1 MKVTDLMIK
10 ITADAATFK
19 AATQSATRASQQ
31 MADRIS
37 KNMRKVGAAMSAAVT
52 LPLTLLAKSS
62 IQAAD
67 IQAKAEA
74 KVQQALLQTGNAAG
88 YTLDQLK
95 KLAAETQSKTL
106 FGDEEILSGVTAK
119 LLSFTNITGENF
131 RRLQG
136 LVLDFSTQMKVDAS
150 QAAVTLGKALNNPIK
165 ATTQLNRVGITFT
178 EQEKKKIKALTD
190 AGRAAEAQALIL
202 DKLNSMYGGQAEA
215 AAKTGAGAIK
225 QMQNAWSDLKET
237 IGTVLMPYVVA
248 LANRLKALFERLQT
262 LSPATKKVIIV
273 IGAFVAA
280 IGPLLLALGSVNL
293 ILPAIKS
300 GVAAL
305 TGALPALKTAIVAL
319 TSPLG
324 LILSL
329 VVGIGVAYAGLA
341 RQRNQWKSDFAKE
354 VAGMDEAE
362 IQRQKNELLEVL
374 DEYKKQANVREQ
386 SFKNTAQ
393 AQRLAYAGAAGP
405 GDYIGGAYAGTIA
418 DQVTEAQKV
427 TTSSGKVYSQA
438 DLDRAQ
444 EKLKIIA
451 DEEKRRA
458 DNAAQAEADLKQIT
472 DSVNDALDLEDD
484 LLDKLNNKT
493 EKLGGVLGEL
503 KNRVA
508 ELEKKKLLPGT
519 TIEEIARYNTE
530 INSLQTQIDKLSKLT
545 TADLTAMATP
555 IEKVA
560 TSFNKIGAAVRQVAT
575 DWKGKVQVAMS
586 PEAQARQSW
595 LMDLIA
601 GGISPED
608 AASRI
613 SELMQRYRRIFG
625 NNIDLVREFTEQ
637 KMREWQNT
645 LSRFVDSTVVGMFES
660 IGKSLV
666 NGDLFGNLFSFV
678 ANQLGNLLINL
689 GTILII
695 ASQAMREFKA
705 ALASLFESPYG
716 GIIAGAAMIIAGG
729 ALIALAQ
736 KKAQKAT
743 STVALAQGGLAYGPT
758 LAMVGDNMN
767 AASDPE
773 VIAPLSKLRDYTGGK
788 QTIDLR
794 ISGEFRTKGRDLV
807 ATLNNE
813 SARYRTMGI

>member
-165 ATTQLNRVGITFT
+165 ATTQLNRVGITLT
-178 EQEKKKIKALTD
+178 ELEKKKIKALTD

-215 AAKTGAGAIK
+215 AARTGAGAIK

-248 LANRLKALFERLQT
+248 LANRLKELFERLQT

-280 IGPLLLALGSVNL
+280 IGPLLLALGSLNL

-300 GVAAL
+300 GVVAL
-305 TGALPALKTAIVAL
+305 TGALPALKAAIASL
-319 TSPLG
+319 ASPLG
-324 LILSL
+324 LILAL

-354 VAGMDEAE
+354 VAGMDDAE
-362 IQRQKNELLEVL
+362 IQKQKNELLEL
-374 DEYKKQANVREQ
+374 MDAYKKQAEVRDQ

-427 TTSSGKVYSQA
+427 TTASGKVYSQA
-438 DLDRAQ
+438 DVDRAQ
-444 EKLKIIA
+444 EKLNILEA
-451 DEEKRRA
+451 EEKNRA
-458 DNAAQAEADLKQIT
+458 DQAAQAELEKKKIMDEVNGTLSESIDLT
-472 DSVNDALDLEDD
+472 DNA
-484 LLDKLNNKT
+484 KT
-493 EKLGGVLGEL
+493 AQERLGGALGEL
-503 KNRVA
+503 KARVA
-508 ELEKKKLLPGT
+508 DLEKKKLLPGT
-519 TIEEIARYNTE
+519 TVEEIARYNTE
-530 INSLQTQIDKLSKLT
+530 INGLQHRIDQLSKIT

-560 TSFNKIGAAVRQVAT
+560 VAFSKAGAAAQQAGRQIQT
-575 DWKGKVQVAMS
+575 AMS
-586 PEAQARQSW
+586 SQTQARQSW
-595 LMDLIA
+595 LMDLIS
-601 GGISPED
+601 GGMSLEE
-608 AASRI
+608 ASSYI
-613 SELMQRYRRIFG
+613 NNLMQNYRKAFAY
-625 NNIDLVREFTEQ
+625 NIDALREFIEEKTKAIEAILN
-637 KMREWQNT
+637 KYIM
-645 LSRFVDSTVVGMFES
+645 STIIGAFKTIGES
-660 IGKSLV
+660 IV
-666 NGDLFGNLFSFV
+666 NGNLFGNLISFIGS
-678 ANQLGNLLINL
+678 QLGHLMIELGTLLI
-689 GTILII
+689 TT
-695 ASQAMREFKA
+695 SQLMIEFKT
-705 ALASLFESPYG
+705 ALDSLFSNPYTA
-716 GIIAGAAMIIAGG
+716 IIAGAALIVGG
-729 ALIALAQ
+729 AAIVALAN

>member
-150 QAAVTLGKALNNPIK
+150 QAAVTLGKALDNPIK

-178 EQEKKKIKALTD
+178 ELEKKKIKALTD

-202 DKLNSMYGGQAEA
+202 DKLNAKFGGQAEA
-215 AAKTGAGAIK
+215 AARTGAGAIK
-225 QMQNAWSDLKET
+225 QMQNAWGDLKET

-248 LANRLKALFERLQT
+248 LANRLKELFERLQT

-280 IGPLLLALGSVNL
+280 IGPLLLALGSLNL

-300 GVAAL
+300 GVVAL
-305 TGALPALKTAIVAL
+305 TGALPALKAAIASL
-319 TSPLG
+319 ASPLG
-324 LILSL
+324 LILAL

-354 VAGMDEAE
+354 VAGMDDAE
-362 IQRQKNELLEVL
+362 IQKQKNELLAL
-374 DEYKKQANVREQ
+374 MDAYKKQAEVRDQ

-427 TTSSGKVYSQA
+427 TTASGKVYSQA
-438 DLDRAQ
+438 DVDRAQ
-444 EKLKIIA
+444 EKLNILA
-451 DEEKRRA
+451 AEEKNRA
-458 DNAAQAEADLKQIT
+458 DQAAQAELEKKKIMDEVNGTLSESIDLT
-472 DSVNDALDLEDD
+472 DNA
-484 LLDKLNNKT
+484 KT
-493 EKLGGVLGEL
+493 AQEKLGGALGEL
-503 KNRVA
+503 KARVA
-508 ELEKKKLLPGT
+508 DLEKKKLLPGT
-519 TIEEIARYNTE
+519 TVEEIARYNTE
-530 INSLQTQIDKLSKLT
+530 INGLQHRIDQLSKIT

-560 TSFNKIGAAVRQVAT
+560 VAFSKAGAAAQQAGRQIQT
-575 DWKGKVQVAMS
+575 AMS
-586 PEAQARQSW
+586 SQTQARQSW
-595 LMDLIA
+595 LMDLIS
-601 GGISPED
+601 GGMSLEE
-608 AASRI
+608 ASSYI
-613 SELMQRYRRIFG
+613 NNLMQNYRKAFAY
-625 NNIDLVREFTEQ
+625 NIDALRGFIEEKTKAIEAILN
-637 KMREWQNT
+637 KYIM
-645 LSRFVDSTVVGMFES
+645 STI
-660 IGKSLV
+660 IGAFKTIGEGIV
-666 NGDLFGNLFSFV
+666 NGNLFGNLISFIGS
-678 ANQLGNLLINL
+678 QLGHLMIELGTLLI
-689 GTILII
+689 TT
-695 ASQAMREFKA
+695 SQLMIEFKT
-705 ALASLFESPYG
+705 ALDSLFSNPYTA
-716 GIIAGAAMIIAGG
+716 IIAGAALIVGG
-729 ALIALAQ
+729 AAIVALAN

>member
-215 AAKTGAGAIK
+215 AAKTGAGAIQ
-225 QMQNAWSDLKET
+225 QMRMAWGDLIET
-237 IGTVLMPYVVA
+237 IGTTLMPYIVA

-354 VAGMDEAE
+354 VAGMDDAE
-362 IQRQKNELLEVL
+362 IQKQKNELLDL
-374 DEYKKQANVREQ
+374 MDAYKKQAEVRDQ

-427 TTSSGKVYSQA
+427 TTASGKVYSQA
-438 DLDRAQ
+438 DVDRAQ
-444 EKLKIIA
+444 EKLNILA
-451 DEEKRRA
+451 AEEKNRA
-458 DNAAQAEADLKQIT
+458 DQAAQAELEKKKIMDEVNGALSESIDLT
-472 DSVNDALDLEDD
+472 DNA
-484 LLDKLNNKT
+484 KT
-493 EKLGGVLGEL
+493 AQEKLGGALGEL
-503 KNRVA
+503 KARVA
-508 ELEKKKLLPGT
+508 DLEKKKLLPGT
-519 TIEEIARYNTE
+519 TVEEIARYNTE
-530 INSLQTQIDKLSKLT
+530 INGLQQRIDQLSKIT
-545 TADLTAMATP
+545 TADLTAMVTP
-555 IEKVA
+555 IEKVVVA
-560 TSFNKIGAAVRQVAT
+560 FSKAGAAAQQAGRQIQT
-575 DWKGKVQVAMS
+575 AMS
-586 PEAQARQSW
+586 SQTQARQSW
-595 LMDLIA
+595 LMDLIS
-601 GGISPED
+601 GGMSLEE
-608 AASRI
+608 ASSYI
-613 SELMQRYRRIFG
+613 GNMMARYEKIFG
-625 NNIDLVREFTEQ
+625 DNIDKTRGFIEGKIKDWKAAIDRSIVPMITGAL
-637 KMREWQNT
+637 
-645 LSRFVDSTVVGMFES
+645 ES
-660 IGKSLV
+660 IGKGLV
-666 NGDLFGNLFSFV
+666 NGDIFGNIFSFI
-678 ANQLGNLLINL
+678 AGQLGNLLIEL
-689 GTILII
+689 GTILIT
-695 ASQAMREFKA
+695 ASQAFIEFKA
-705 ALASLFESPYG
+705 ALSALFEMPYG

-773 VIAPLSKLRDYTGGK
+773 VIAPLSKLRDYTGEK

>member
-52 LPLTLLAKSS
+52 LPMTLLAKSS

-237 IGTVLMPYVVA
+237 IGAVLMPYVVA

-280 IGPLLLALGSVNL
+280 IGPLLLALGSLNL

-427 TTSSGKVYSQA
+427 TTASGKVYSQA
-438 DLDRAQ
+438 DVDRAQ
-444 EKLKIIA
+444 EKLNILA
-451 DEEKRRA
+451 AEEKNRA
-458 DNAAQAEADLKQIT
+458 DQAAQAELEKKKIMDEVNGALSESIDLT
-472 DSVNDALDLEDD
+472 DNA
-484 LLDKLNNKT
+484 KT
-493 EKLGGVLGEL
+493 AQEKLGGALGEL
-503 KNRVA
+503 KARVA
-508 ELEKKKLLPGT
+508 DLEKKKLLPGT
-519 TIEEIARYNTE
+519 TVEEIARYNTE
-530 INSLQTQIDKLSKLT
+530 INGLQHRIDQISKIT

-560 TSFNKIGAAVRQVAT
+560 VAFSKAGAAAQQAGRQIQT
-575 DWKGKVQVAMS
+575 AMS
-586 PEAQARQSW
+586 SQTQARQSW
-595 LMDLIA
+595 LMDLIS
-601 GGISPED
+601 GGMSLEE
-608 AASRI
+608 ASSYI
-613 SELMQRYRRIFG
+613 NNLMQNYRKAFAY
-625 NNIDLVREFTEQ
+625 NIDALRGFIEEKTKAIEAILN
-637 KMREWQNT
+637 KYIM
-645 LSRFVDSTVVGMFES
+645 STIIGAFKTIGES
-660 IGKSLV
+660 IV
-666 NGDLFGNLFSFV
+666 NGNLFGNLISFIGS
-678 ANQLGNLLINL
+678 QLGHLMIELGTLLI
-689 GTILII
+689 TT
-695 ASQAMREFKA
+695 SQLMIEFKT
-705 ALASLFESPYG
+705 ALDSLFSNPYTA
-716 GIIAGAAMIIAGG
+716 IIAGAALIVGG
-729 ALIALAQ
+729 AAIVALAN

-773 VIAPLSKLRDYTGGK
+773 VIAPLSKLRDYTGGR

>member
-150 QAAVTLGKALNNPIK
+150 QAAVTLGKALDNPIK
-165 ATTQLNRVGITFT
+165 ATTQLNRAGITFT

-202 DKLNSMYGGQAEA
+202 DKLNAKFGGQAEA
-215 AAKTGAGAIK
+215 AARTGAGAIK
-225 QMQNAWSDLKET
+225 QMQNAWGDLKET

-248 LANRLKALFERLQT
+248 LANRLKELFERLQT

-280 IGPLLLALGSVNL
+280 IGPLLLALGSLNL

-305 TGALPALKTAIVAL
+305 TGALPALKAAIASL
-319 TSPLG
+319 ASPLG
-324 LILSL
+324 LILAL

-354 VAGMDEAE
+354 VAGMDDAE
-362 IQRQKNELLEVL
+362 IQKQKNELLDL
-374 DEYKKQANVREQ
+374 IDAYKKQAEVRDQ

-427 TTSSGKVYSQA
+427 TTASGKVYSQA
-438 DLDRAQ
+438 DVDRAQ
-444 EKLKIIA
+444 EKLNILA
-451 DEEKRRA
+451 AEEKNRA
-458 DNAAQAEADLKQIT
+458 DQAAQAELEKKKIMDEVNGALSESIDLT
-472 DSVNDALDLEDD
+472 DNA
-484 LLDKLNNKT
+484 KT
-493 EKLGGVLGEL
+493 AQEKLGGALGEL
-503 KNRVA
+503 KARVA
-508 ELEKKKLLPGT
+508 DLEKKKLLPGT
-519 TIEEIARYNTE
+519 TVEEIARYNTE
-530 INSLQTQIDKLSKLT
+530 INGLQQRIDQLSKIT

-560 TSFNKIGAAVRQVAT
+560 VAFSKAGAAAQQAGRQIQT
-575 DWKGKVQVAMS
+575 AMS
-586 PEAQARQSW
+586 SQTQARQSW
-595 LMDLIA
+595 LMDLIS
-601 GGISPED
+601 GGMSLEE
-608 AASRI
+608 ASSYI
-613 SELMQRYRRIFG
+613 NNLMQNYRKAFAY
-625 NNIDLVREFTEQ
+625 NIDALREFIEEITKATEAILN
-637 KMREWQNT
+637 KYIM
-645 LSRFVDSTVVGMFES
+645 STIIGAFKTIGES
-660 IGKSLV
+660 IV
-666 NGDLFGNLFSFV
+666 NGNLFGNLISFIGS
-678 ANQLGNLLINL
+678 QLGHLMIELGTLLITTSRL
-689 GTILII
+689 MI
-695 ASQAMREFKA
+695 EFKT
-705 ALASLFESPYG
+705 ALDSLFSNPYTA
-716 GIIAGAAMIIAGG
+716 IIAGAALIVGG
-729 ALIALAQ
+729 AAIVALAN

>member
-165 ATTQLNRVGITFT
+165 ATTQLDRVGITFT

-215 AAKTGAGAIK
+215 AARTGAGAIK

-248 LANRLKALFERLQT
+248 LANRLKELFERLQT

-280 IGPLLLALGSVNL
+280 IGPLLLALGSLNL

-300 GVAAL
+300 GVVAL
-305 TGALPALKTAIVAL
+305 TGALPALKAAIASL
-319 TSPLG
+319 ASPLG
-324 LILSL
+324 LILAL

-354 VAGMDEAE
+354 VAGMDDAE
-362 IQRQKNELLEVL
+362 IQKQKNELLEL
-374 DEYKKQANVREQ
+374 MDAYKKQAEVRDQ

-427 TTSSGKVYSQA
+427 TTASGTVYSQA
-438 DLDRAQ
+438 DVDRAQ
-444 EKLKIIA
+444 EKLNILA
-451 DEEKRRA
+451 AEEKNRA
-458 DNAAQAEADLKQIT
+458 DQAARAELEKKKIMDEVNGALSESIDLTDNAKTAQER
-472 DSVNDALDLEDD
+472 
-484 LLDKLNNKT
+484 
-493 EKLGGVLGEL
+493 LGGALGEL
-503 KNRVA
+503 KARVA
-508 ELEKKKLLPGT
+508 DLEKKKLLPGT
-519 TIEEIARYNTE
+519 TVEEIARYNTE
-530 INSLQTQIDKLSKLT
+530 INGLQQRIDQLSKIT

-560 TSFNKIGAAVRQVAT
+560 VAFSKAGAAAQQAGRQIQT
-575 DWKGKVQVAMS
+575 AMS
-586 PEAQARQSW
+586 SRTQARQSW
-595 LMDLIA
+595 LMDLIS
-601 GGISPED
+601 GGMSLEE
-608 AASRI
+608 ASSYI
-613 SELMQRYRRIFG
+613 GNMMARYGKIFG
-625 NNIDLVREFTEQ
+625 DNIDKTREFLEGKIKDWKATIDRSIAP
-637 KMREWQNT
+637 MIT
-645 LSRFVDSTVVGMFES
+645 GALES
-660 IGKSLV
+660 IGKGLV
-666 NGDLFGNLFSFV
+666 NGDIFGNIFSFI
-678 ANQLGNLLINL
+678 AGQLGNLLIEL
-689 GTILII
+689 GTILIT
-695 ASQAMREFKA
+695 ASQAFIEFKA
-705 ALASLFESPYG
+705 ALSALFEMPYG

>member
-150 QAAVTLGKALNNPIK
+150 QAAVTLGKALDNPIK
-165 ATTQLNRVGITFT
+165 ATTQLNRAGITFT

-202 DKLNSMYGGQAEA
+202 DKLNAKFGGQAEA
-215 AAKTGAGAIK
+215 AARTGAGAIK
-225 QMQNAWSDLKET
+225 QMQNAWGDLKET

-248 LANRLKALFERLQT
+248 LANRLKELFERLQT

-280 IGPLLLALGSVNL
+280 IGPLLLALGSLNL

-305 TGALPALKTAIVAL
+305 TGALPALKAAIASL
-319 TSPLG
+319 ASPLG
-324 LILSL
+324 LILAL

-354 VAGMDEAE
+354 VAGMDDAE
-362 IQRQKNELLEVL
+362 IQKQKNELLDL
-374 DEYKKQANVREQ
+374 MDAYKKQAEVRDQ

-393 AQRLAYAGAAGP
+393 AQRLAYAGAVGP

-427 TTSSGKVYSQA
+427 TTASGKVYSQA
-438 DLDRAQ
+438 DVDRAQ
-444 EKLKIIA
+444 EKLNILA
-451 DEEKRRA
+451 AEEKNRA
-458 DNAAQAEADLKQIT
+458 DQAAQAELEKKKIMDEVNGALSESIDLT
-472 DSVNDALDLEDD
+472 DNA
-484 LLDKLNNKT
+484 KT
-493 EKLGGVLGEL
+493 AQEKLGGALGEL
-503 KNRVA
+503 KAMVA
-508 ELEKKKLLPGT
+508 DLEKKKLLPGT
-519 TIEEIARYNTE
+519 TVEEIARYNTE
-530 INSLQTQIDKLSKLT
+530 INGLQQRIDQLSKIT

-560 TSFNKIGAAVRQVAT
+560 VAFSKAGAAAQQAGRQIQT
-575 DWKGKVQVAMS
+575 AMS
-586 PEAQARQSW
+586 SQTQARQSW
-595 LMDLIA
+595 LMDLIS
-601 GGISPED
+601 GGMSLEE
-608 AASRI
+608 ASSYI
-613 SELMQRYRRIFG
+613 NNLMQNYRKAFAY
-625 NNIDLVREFTEQ
+625 NIDALREFIEEKTKATEAILN
-637 KMREWQNT
+637 KYIM
-645 LSRFVDSTVVGMFES
+645 STIIGAFKTIGES
-660 IGKSLV
+660 IV
-666 NGDLFGNLFSFV
+666 NGNLFGNLISFIGS
-678 ANQLGNLLINL
+678 QLGHLMIELGTLLI
-689 GTILII
+689 TT
-695 ASQAMREFKA
+695 SQLMIEFKT
-705 ALASLFESPYG
+705 ALDSLFSNPYTA
-716 GIIAGAAMIIAGG
+716 IIAGAALIVGG
-729 ALIALAQ
+729 AAIVALAN

>member
-165 ATTQLNRVGITFT
+165 ATTQLNRAGITFT

-202 DKLNSMYGGQAEA
+202 DKLNAKFGGQAEA
-215 AAKTGAGAIK
+215 AARTGAGAIK
-225 QMQNAWSDLKET
+225 QMQNAWGDLKET

-248 LANRLKALFERLQT
+248 LANRLKELFERLQT

-280 IGPLLLALGSVNL
+280 IGPLLLALGSLNL

-305 TGALPALKTAIVAL
+305 TGALPALKAAIASL
-319 TSPLG
+319 ASPLG
-324 LILSL
+324 LILAL

-354 VAGMDEAE
+354 VAGMDDAE
-362 IQRQKNELLEVL
+362 IQKQKNELLDL
-374 DEYKKQANVREQ
+374 MDAYKKQAEVRDQ

-427 TTSSGKVYSQA
+427 TTASGKVYSQA
-438 DLDRAQ
+438 DVDRAQ
-444 EKLKIIA
+444 EKLNILA
-451 DEEKRRA
+451 AEEKNRA
-458 DNAAQAEADLKQIT
+458 DQAAQAELEKKKIMDEVNGALSESIDLT
-472 DSVNDALDLEDD
+472 DNA
-484 LLDKLNNKT
+484 KAAQ
-493 EKLGGVLGEL
+493 EKLGGALGEL
-503 KNRVA
+503 KARVA
-508 ELEKKKLLPGT
+508 DLEKKKLLPGT
-519 TIEEIARYNTE
+519 TVEEIARYNTE
-530 INSLQTQIDKLSKLT
+530 INGLQQRIDQLSKIT

-560 TSFNKIGAAVRQVAT
+560 VAFSKAGAAAQQAGRQIQT
-575 DWKGKVQVAMS
+575 AMS
-586 PEAQARQSW
+586 SQTQARQSW
-595 LMDLIA
+595 LMDLIS
-601 GGISPED
+601 GGMSLEE
-608 AASRI
+608 ASSYI
-613 SELMQRYRRIFG
+613 GNMMARYGKIFG
-625 NNIDLVREFTEQ
+625 DNIDETREFIEG
-637 KMREWQNT
+637 KIKDWKAAIKRSIAPMIIGA
-645 LSRFVDSTVVGMFES
+645 LES
-660 IGKSLV
+660 IGKGLV
-666 NGDLFGNLFSFV
+666 NGDIFGNIFSFI
-678 ANQLGNLLINL
+678 AGQLGNLLIEL
-689 GTILII
+689 GTILIT
-695 ASQAMREFKA
+695 ASQAFIEFKE
-705 ALASLFESPYG
+705 ALSALFEMPYG

>member
-237 IGTVLMPYVVA
+237 IGAVLMPYVVA

-280 IGPLLLALGSVNL
+280 IGPLLLALGSLNL

-427 TTSSGKVYSQA
+427 TTASGKVYSQA
-438 DLDRAQ
+438 DVDRAQ
-444 EKLKIIA
+444 EKLNILA
-451 DEEKRRA
+451 AEEKNRA
-458 DNAAQAEADLKQIT
+458 DQAAQAELEKKKIMDEVNGALSESIDLT
-472 DSVNDALDLEDD
+472 DNA
-484 LLDKLNNKT
+484 KT
-493 EKLGGVLGEL
+493 AQEKLGGALGEL
-503 KNRVA
+503 KARVA
-508 ELEKKKLLPGT
+508 DLEKKKLLPGT
-519 TIEEIARYNTE
+519 TVEEIARYNTE
-530 INSLQTQIDKLSKLT
+530 INGLQHRIDQISKIT

-560 TSFNKIGAAVRQVAT
+560 VAFSKAGAAAQQAGRQIQT
-575 DWKGKVQVAMS
+575 AMS
-586 PEAQARQSW
+586 SQTQARQSW
-595 LMDLIA
+595 LMDLIS
-601 GGISPED
+601 GGMSLEE
-608 AASRI
+608 ASSYI
-613 SELMQRYRRIFG
+613 NNLMQNYRKAFAY
-625 NNIDLVREFTEQ
+625 NIDALRGFIEEKTKAIEAILN
-637 KMREWQNT
+637 KYIM
-645 LSRFVDSTVVGMFES
+645 STIIGAFKTIGES
-660 IGKSLV
+660 IV
-666 NGDLFGNLFSFV
+666 NGNLFGNLISFIGS
-678 ANQLGNLLINL
+678 QLGHLMIELGTLLI
-689 GTILII
+689 TT
-695 ASQAMREFKA
+695 SQLMIEFKT
-705 ALASLFESPYG
+705 ALDSLFSNPYTA
-716 GIIAGAAMIIAGG
+716 IIAGAALIVGG
-729 ALIALAQ
+729 AAIVALAN

-773 VIAPLSKLRDYTGGK
+773 VIAPLSKLRDYTGGR

>member
-31 MADRIS
+31 MAERVS

-62 IQAAD
+62 LKAAD
-67 IQAKAEA
+67 VQAKAEA
-74 KVQQALLQTGNAAG
+74 KVQQALIQTGNAAG

-95 KLAAETQSKTL
+95 QLASQTQSKTL
-106 FGDEEILSGVTAK
+106 FGDEEILGGVTAK
-119 LLSFTNITGENF
+119 LLSFTNIAGENF
-131 RRLQG
+131 QRLQG
-136 LVLDFSTQMKVDAS
+136 LVLDFATQMKTDAS
-150 QAAVTLGKALNNPIK
+150 TAAVTLGKALDNPIK
-165 ATTQLNRVGITFT
+165 ATSQLMRVGITFT
-178 EQEKKKIKALTD
+178 DQEKKKIKALTET
-190 AGRAAEAQALIL
+190 GRVAEAQAIIL
-202 DKLNSMYGGQAEA
+202 DKLNAKFGGQAEA
-215 AAKTGAGAIK
+215 AARTGAGAIK
-225 QMQNAWSDLKET
+225 QMQNAWGDLKET

-280 IGPLLLALGSVNL
+280 IGPLLLALGSLNL

-354 VAGMDEAE
+354 VAGMDDAE
-362 IQRQKNELLEVL
+362 IQKQKNELLDL
-374 DEYKKQANVREQ
+374 MDAYKKQAEVRDQ

-427 TTSSGKVYSQA
+427 TTASGKVYSQA
-438 DLDRAQ
+438 DFDRAQ
-444 EKLKIIA
+444 EKLNILVA
-451 DEEKRRA
+451 EEKNRA
-458 DNAAQAEADLKQIT
+458 DQAAQAELEKKKIMDE
-472 DSVNDALDLEDD
+472 VNGALNLENEN
-484 LLDKLNNKT
+484 LDNQNNNL
-493 EKLGGVLGEL
+493 EKIGGVLGDL
-503 KNRVA
+503 KNQVS

-519 TIEEIARYNTE
+519 TEEDIARYNTE
-530 INSLQTQIDKLSKLT
+530 IQKLQKQIDRLSSLT
-545 TADLTAMATP
+545 VADLTAMNTP
-555 IEKVA
+555 IERVA
-560 TSFNKIGAAVRQVAT
+560 AAFKQVGVSVQEASQKISSANLQPDKNQVAKSNWMQSLMMQGADFDKASAYIQKMMASYKRVFSDNVEDLQKFCEERAKMMGAAIYKAIEESVI
-575 DWKGKVQVAMS
+575 GS
-586 PEAQARQSW
+586 
-595 LMDLIA
+595 
-601 GGISPED
+601 
-608 AASRI
+608 
-613 SELMQRYRRIFG
+613 F
-625 NNIDLVREFTEQ
+625 EQ
-637 KMREWQNT
+637 
-645 LSRFVDSTVVGMFES
+645 
-660 IGKSLV
+660 IGKGLV
-666 NGDLFGNLFSFV
+666 EGNLFGNLIAFITQQV
-678 ANQLGNLLINL
+678 GQLLVSL
-689 GTILII
+689 GTIII
-695 ASQAMREFKA
+695 TTSDMMINLKQALLSMWEAPA
-705 ALASLFESPYG
+705 A
-716 GIIAGAAMIIAGG
+716 GIIIGGLAIAAGA

-736 KKAQKAT
+736 KKMQKAT

-773 VIAPLSKLRDYTGGK
+773 VIAPLSKLRDYAGIGS
-788 QTIDLR
+788 QTIDLH
-794 ISGEFRTKGRDLV
+794 ISGEFRSKGRDLV
-807 ATLNNE
+807 ATLSNE
-813 SARYRTMGI
+813 NARYRTMGI

>member
-150 QAAVTLGKALNNPIK
+150 QAAVTLGKALDNPIK

-202 DKLNSMYGGQAEA
+202 DKLNAKFGGQAEA
-215 AAKTGAGAIK
+215 AARTGAGAIK
-225 QMQNAWSDLKET
+225 QMQNAWGDLKET

-248 LANRLKALFERLQT
+248 LANRLKELFERLQT

-354 VAGMDEAE
+354 VAGMDDAE
-362 IQRQKNELLEVL
+362 IQKQKNELLDL
-374 DEYKKQANVREQ
+374 MDAYKKQAEVRDQ

-427 TTSSGKVYSQA
+427 TTASGRVYSQA
-438 DLDRAQ
+438 DVDRAQ
-444 EKLKIIA
+444 EKLNILA
-451 DEEKRRA
+451 AEEKNRA
-458 DNAAQAEADLKQIT
+458 DQAAQAELEKKKIMDEVNGALSESIDLT
-472 DSVNDALDLEDD
+472 DNA
-484 LLDKLNNKT
+484 KT
-493 EKLGGVLGEL
+493 AQEKLGGALGEL
-503 KNRVA
+503 KARVA
-508 ELEKKKLLPGT
+508 DLEKKKLLPGT
-519 TIEEIARYNTE
+519 TVEEIARYNTE
-530 INSLQTQIDKLSKLT
+530 INGLQQRIDQLSKIT

-560 TSFNKIGAAVRQVAT
+560 VAFSKAGAAAQQAGRQIQT
-575 DWKGKVQVAMS
+575 AMS
-586 PEAQARQSW
+586 SQTQARQSW
-595 LMDLIA
+595 LMDLIS
-601 GGISPED
+601 GGMSLEE
-608 AASRI
+608 ASSYI
-613 SELMQRYRRIFG
+613 NNLMQNYRKAFAY
-625 NNIDLVREFTEQ
+625 NIDALREFIEEKTKAIETILN
-637 KMREWQNT
+637 KYIM
-645 LSRFVDSTVVGMFES
+645 STI
-660 IGKSLV
+660 IGAFKTIGESLV
-666 NGDLFGNLFSFV
+666 NGNLFGNLISFIGS
-678 ANQLGNLLINL
+678 QLGHLMIEL
-689 GTILII
+689 GTILITTSELMI
-695 ASQAMREFKA
+695 EFKT
-705 ALASLFESPYG
+705 ALDSLFSNPYTA
-716 GIIAGAAMIIAGG
+716 IIAGAALIVGG
-729 ALIALAQ
+729 AAIVALAN

>member
-1 MKVTDLMIK
+1 M
-10 ITADAATFK
+10 
-19 AATQSATRASQQ
+19 
-31 MADRIS
+31 
-37 KNMRKVGAAMSAAVT
+37 
-52 LPLTLLAKSS
+52 
-62 IQAAD
+62 
-67 IQAKAEA
+67 
-74 KVQQALLQTGNAAG
+74 
-88 YTLDQLK
+88 
-95 KLAAETQSKTL
+95 
-106 FGDEEILSGVTAK
+106 
-119 LLSFTNITGENF
+119 
-131 RRLQG
+131 
-136 LVLDFSTQMKVDAS
+136 
-150 QAAVTLGKALNNPIK
+150 
-165 ATTQLNRVGITFT
+165 
-178 EQEKKKIKALTD
+178 
-190 AGRAAEAQALIL
+190 
-202 DKLNSMYGGQAEA
+202 
-215 AAKTGAGAIK
+215 
-225 QMQNAWSDLKET
+225 
-237 IGTVLMPYVVA
+237 
-248 LANRLKALFERLQT
+248 
-262 LSPATKKVIIV
+262 
-273 IGAFVAA
+273 
-280 IGPLLLALGSVNL
+280 
-293 ILPAIKS
+293 
-300 GVAAL
+300 
-305 TGALPALKTAIVAL
+305 
-319 TSPLG
+319 
-324 LILSL
+324 
-329 VVGIGVAYAGLA
+329 VGIGVAYAGLA

-354 VAGMDEAE
+354 VAGMDDAE
-362 IQRQKNELLEVL
+362 IQKQKNELLEL
-374 DEYKKQANVREQ
+374 MDAYKKQAEVRDQ

-427 TTSSGKVYSQA
+427 TTASGKVYSQA
-438 DLDRAQ
+438 DVDRAQ
-444 EKLKIIA
+444 EKLNILA
-451 DEEKRRA
+451 AEEKNRA
-458 DNAAQAEADLKQIT
+458 DQAAQAELEKKKIMDEVNGTLSESIDLT
-472 DSVNDALDLEDD
+472 DNA
-484 LLDKLNNKT
+484 KT
-493 EKLGGVLGEL
+493 AQERLGGALGEL
-503 KNRVA
+503 KARVA
-508 ELEKKKLLPGT
+508 DLEKKKLLPGT
-519 TIEEIARYNTE
+519 TVEEIARYNTE
-530 INSLQTQIDKLSKLT
+530 INGLQHRIDQLSKIT

-560 TSFNKIGAAVRQVAT
+560 VAFSKAGAAAQQAGRQIQT
-575 DWKGKVQVAMS
+575 AMS
-586 PEAQARQSW
+586 SQTQARQSW
-595 LMDLIA
+595 LMDLIS
-601 GGISPED
+601 GGMSPED

-625 NNIDLVREFTEQ
+625 NNIDQLREFTEQ
-637 KMREWQNT
+637 KMWEWQNT

-689 GTILII
+689 GTILITT
-695 ASQAMREFKA
+695 SQAMKEFKA

>member
-31 MADRIS
+31 MAERVS

-62 IQAAD
+62 LKAAD
-67 IQAKAEA
+67 VQAKAEA
-74 KVQQALLQTGNAAG
+74 KVQQALIQTGNAAG

-95 KLAAETQSKTL
+95 QLASQTQSKTL
-106 FGDEEILSGVTAK
+106 FGDEEILGGVTAK
-119 LLSFTNITGENF
+119 LLSFTNIAGENF
-131 RRLQG
+131 QRLQG
-136 LVLDFSTQMKVDAS
+136 LVLDFATQMKTDAS
-150 QAAVTLGKALNNPIK
+150 TAAVTLGKALDNPIK
-165 ATTQLNRVGITFT
+165 ATSQLMRVGITFT
-178 EQEKKKIKALTD
+178 DQEKKKIKALTET
-190 AGRAAEAQALIL
+190 GRVAEAQAIIL
-202 DKLNSMYGGQAEA
+202 DRLNAKFGGQAEA
-215 AAKTGAGAIK
+215 AARTGAGAIK
-225 QMQNAWSDLKET
+225 QMQNAWGDLKET

-280 IGPLLLALGSVNL
+280 IGPLLLALGSLNL

-354 VAGMDEAE
+354 VAGMDDAE
-362 IQRQKNELLEVL
+362 IQKQKNELLDL
-374 DEYKKQANVREQ
+374 MDAYKKQAEVRDQ

-427 TTSSGKVYSQA
+427 TTASGKVYSQA
-438 DLDRAQ
+438 DFDRAQ
-444 EKLKIIA
+444 EKLNILVA
-451 DEEKRRA
+451 EEKNRA
-458 DNAAQAEADLKQIT
+458 DQAAQAELEKKKIMDE
-472 DSVNDALDLEDD
+472 VNGALNLENEN
-484 LLDKLNNKT
+484 LDNQNNNL
-493 EKLGGVLGEL
+493 EKIGGVLGDL
-503 KNRVA
+503 KNQVS

-519 TIEEIARYNTE
+519 TEEDIARYNTE
-530 INSLQTQIDKLSKLT
+530 IQNLQKQIDRLSSLT
-545 TADLTAMATP
+545 VADLTAMNTP
-555 IEKVA
+555 IERVA
-560 TSFNKIGAAVRQVAT
+560 AAFKQVGVSVQEASQKISSANLQPDKNQKLKG
-575 DWKGKVQVAMS
+575 DWMVEMIQGGSS
-586 PEAQARQSW
+586 PEEASARINDW
-595 LMDLIA
+595 
-601 GGISPED
+601 
-608 AASRI
+608 
-613 SELMQRYRRIFG
+613 MQRYRKVFG
-625 NNIDLVREFTEQ
+625 ANIEQLKKFTEEKLQ
-637 KMREWQNT
+637 EWQNT
-645 LSRFVDSTVVGMFES
+645 LGRFVDSTVVGLFES
-660 IGKSLV
+660 IGKSIV
-666 NGDLFGNLFSFV
+666 GGNLFGNLFSFIGS
-678 ANQLGNLLINL
+678 QLGNLLISL
-689 GTILII
+689 GSILIATSEAMI
-695 ASQAMREFKA
+695 AFKE
-705 ALASLFESPYG
+705 ALASLFSNPFT

-729 ALIALAQ
+729 ALIALAN

-773 VIAPLSKLRDYTGGK
+773 VIAPLSKLRDYAGIGS
-788 QTIDLR
+788 QTIDLH
-794 ISGEFRTKGRDLV
+794 ISGEFRSKGRDLV
-807 ATLNNE
+807 ATLSNE
-813 SARYRTMGI
+813 NARYRTMGI

>member
-150 QAAVTLGKALNNPIK
+150 QAAVTLGKALDNPIK
-165 ATTQLNRVGITFT
+165 ATTQLNRAGITFT

-202 DKLNSMYGGQAEA
+202 DKLNAKFGGQAEA
-215 AAKTGAGAIK
+215 AARTGAGAIK
-225 QMQNAWSDLKET
+225 QMQNAWGDLKET

-248 LANRLKALFERLQT
+248 LANRLKELFERLQT

-280 IGPLLLALGSVNL
+280 IGPLLLALGSLNL

-305 TGALPALKTAIVAL
+305 TGALPALKAAIASL
-319 TSPLG
+319 ASPLG
-324 LILSL
+324 LILAL

-354 VAGMDEAE
+354 VAGMDDAE
-362 IQRQKNELLEVL
+362 IQKQKNELLNL
-374 DEYKKQANVREQ
+374 MDAYKKQAEVRDQ

-427 TTSSGKVYSQA
+427 TTASGKVYSQA
-438 DLDRAQ
+438 DVDRAQ
-444 EKLKIIA
+444 EKLNILA
-451 DEEKRRA
+451 AEEKNRA
-458 DNAAQAEADLKQIT
+458 DQAAQAELEKKKIMDEVNGALSESIDLT
-472 DSVNDALDLEDD
+472 DNA
-484 LLDKLNNKT
+484 KT
-493 EKLGGVLGEL
+493 AQERLGGALGEL
-503 KNRVA
+503 KARVA
-508 ELEKKKLLPGT
+508 DLEKKKLLPGT

-530 INSLQTQIDKLSKLT
+530 INGLQQRIDQLSKIT

-560 TSFNKIGAAVRQVAT
+560 VAFSKAGAAAQQAGRQIQT
-575 DWKGKVQVAMS
+575 AMS
-586 PEAQARQSW
+586 SQTQARQSW
-595 LMDLIA
+595 LMDLIS
-601 GGISPED
+601 GGMSLEE
-608 AASRI
+608 ASSYI
-613 SELMQRYRRIFG
+613 NNLMQNYRKAFAY
-625 NNIDLVREFTEQ
+625 NIDALRGFIEEKTKAIEAILN
-637 KMREWQNT
+637 KYIM
-645 LSRFVDSTVVGMFES
+645 STIIGAFKTIGES
-660 IGKSLV
+660 IV
-666 NGDLFGNLFSFV
+666 NGNLFGNLISFIGS
-678 ANQLGNLLINL
+678 QLGHLMIELGTLLI
-689 GTILII
+689 TT
-695 ASQAMREFKA
+695 SQLMIEFKT
-705 ALASLFESPYG
+705 ALDSLFSNPYTA
-716 GIIAGAAMIIAGG
+716 IIAGAALIVGG
-729 ALIALAQ
+729 AAIVALAN

-773 VIAPLSKLRDYTGGK
+773 VIAPLSKLRDYTGEK